1 MPFTGYWS
9 NGPGVYVCD
18 QPHCSARTVTAFR
31 CWWKQELRAVGGSC
45 SNAGAI
51 WCPRCLGVKKGNEV
65 YTHWIMDHVVTGP
78 LVTPTTA
85 APTVTQTSPDGD
97 QTDSDAAPTVTQ
109 TTAAPTVLQTIAAPD
124 QRLDQGPS
132 TPPPP
137 PPRAKPRGPPQG
149 PPPGFSP
156 RPGPTTAAPT
166 ATQTIAAPT
175 VAQTSPEGDQTDGGA
190 APTVTQTIAAP
201 TETQTSP
208 DGDQTDG
215 DETPTVTQTTAAPAV
230 TQSTAAPDQPLDQVP
245 PPPPPKAS
253 EVPAEIRSAAVPPQ
267 RTALTGSVF
276 DILNDLK
283 SLQNE
288 ILSILE
294 AQAER
299 LGRIESRLD
308 RMNLDPFGFTERK

>member
-1 MPFTGYWS
+1 
-9 NGPGVYVCD
+9 
-18 QPHCSARTVTAFR
+18 
-31 CWWKQELRAVGGSC
+31 
-45 SNAGAI
+45 
-51 WCPRCLGVKKGNEV
+51 
-65 YTHWIMDHVVTGP
+65 
-78 LVTPTTA
+78 
-85 APTVTQTSPDGD
+85 
-97 QTDSDAAPTVTQ
+97 
-109 TTAAPTVLQTIAAPD
+109 
-124 QRLDQGPS
+124 
-132 TPPPP
+132 
-137 PPRAKPRGPPQG
+137 
-149 PPPGFSP
+149 
-156 RPGPTTAAPT
+156 
-166 ATQTIAAPT
+166 

-245 PPPPPKAS
+245 PPKAS
-253 EVPAEIRSAAVPPQ
+253 EVPAEIRSAAV
-267 RTALTGSVF
+267 RNALKSLTG
-276 DILNDLK
+276 LNDLK

-308 RMNLDPFGFTERK
+308 RMNVDPFGLTERK

>member
-18 QPHCSARTVTAFR
+18 QPHCSARTVTVFR
-31 CWWKQELRAVGGSC
+31 CWWKQDLRAVGGSC

-51 WCPRCLGVKKGNEV
+51 WCPRGLGVKKGNEV

-109 TTAAPTVLQTIAAPD
+109 TTAAP
-124 QRLDQGPS
+124 
-132 TPPPP
+132 
-137 PPRAKPRGPPQG
+137 
-149 PPPGFSP
+149 
-156 RPGPTTAAPT
+156 
-166 ATQTIAAPT
+166 
-175 VAQTSPEGDQTDGGA
+175 
-190 APTVTQTIAAP
+190 
-201 TETQTSP
+201 
-208 DGDQTDG
+208 
-215 DETPTVTQTTAAPAV
+215 AV

-253 EVPAEIRSAAVPPQ
+253 EVPQPPLRRVVTAAEILSILERQ
-267 RTALTGSVF
+267 RER
-276 DILNDLK
+276 N
-283 SLQNE
+283 QNE

-308 RMNLDPFGFTERK
+308 RMNVDPFGFTEQGTGTATGTKHGNGQPISENAEHNSFSVNAYKKRPFGPPESRQPISDGPSQFQ

>member
-1 MPFTGYWS
+1 
-9 NGPGVYVCD
+9 
-18 QPHCSARTVTAFR
+18 
-31 CWWKQELRAVGGSC
+31 
-45 SNAGAI
+45 
-51 WCPRCLGVKKGNEV
+51 
-65 YTHWIMDHVVTGP
+65 
-78 LVTPTTA
+78 
-85 APTVTQTSPDGD
+85 
-97 QTDSDAAPTVTQ
+97 
-109 TTAAPTVLQTIAAPD
+109 
-124 QRLDQGPS
+124 
-132 TPPPP
+132 
-137 PPRAKPRGPPQG
+137 
-149 PPPGFSP
+149 
-156 RPGPTTAAPT
+156 
-166 ATQTIAAPT
+166 

-190 APTVTQTIAAP
+190 APTVTQTIGAP

>member
-1 MPFTGYWS
+1 MPHTGEYRSQGIWICDDPRKIGCVSQSKQTTWGSRPSGKIVGAYVS
-9 NGPGVYVCD
+9 NNN
-18 QPHCSARTVTAFR
+18 Q
-31 CWWKQELRAVGGSC
+31 
-45 SNAGAI
+45 I
-51 WCPRCLGVKKGNEV
+51 WCPRCQREGQVGNNLSEEF
-65 YTHWIMDHVVTGP
+65 YEEFWT
-78 LVTPTTA
+78 TPGEE
-85 APTVTQTSPDGD
+85 QGEERQD
-97 QTDSDAAPTVTQ
+97 QE
-109 TTAAPTVLQTIAAPD
+109 
-124 QRLDQGPS
+124 QR
-132 TPPPP
+132 TM
-137 PPRAKPRGPPQG
+137 
-149 PPPGFSP
+149 
-156 RPGPTTAAPT
+156 PTTAAPT
-166 ATQTIAAPT
+166 A
-175 VAQTSPEGDQTDGGA
+175 
-190 APTVTQTIAAP
+190 TQTIAAP